1 MADKFIDWIKGAFEA
16 NNKGASARKFSAF
29 VVVVMVVITHIKW
42 FKSEH
47 WEYLSIVLGLDFT
60 FILCCLGLATW
71 QYMKK
76 DEPKAE

>member
-1 MADKFIDWIKGAFEA
+1 MKDFSKWFRGAFEV
-16 NNKGASARKFSAF
+16 NTTGASARKFSAF

-42 FKSEH
+42 FKSDH

-60 FILCCLGLATW
+60 FVLCCLGLATW

-76 DEPKAE
+76 DESKPE